1 MISHSK
7 MIDFESLATY
17 TANIYKMMNFDSILI
32 KIFKTKA
39 PNFDITQLSRAQTDT
54 PKARK
59 HAYKLRKEK
68 VREEFW
74 MQYLIN
80 ISSSTSP
87 EDASYIYKVLEDK
100 LFDLLLNSIF
110 SSVNLNIFIS
120 GLMWASLKAS
130 RRRRR

>member
-7 MIDFESLATY
+7 MIDFQSLATY
-17 TANIYKMMNFDSILI
+17 TANIDKMMNSDSIFI
-32 KIFKTKA
+32 KFFKMKA
-39 PNFDITQLSRAQTDT
+39 PNFNITQLLRHQTDT

-59 HAYKLRKEK
+59 HAWKGRFRK

-74 MQYLIN
+74 MLYLIN

-100 LFDLLLNSIF
+100 VFDLLLISIF
-110 SSVNLNIFIS
+110 SSVNLNVLIS
-120 GLMWASLKAS
+120 GLI
-130 RRRRR
+130 